1 MGVQARIVLYAP
13 DTTTAE
19 IAARAAFDRIA
30 ELDAIMSDYRQDSE
44 LMQLCRRAEDGP
56 VKVSADLF
64 DVLAASQRLSEQS
77 NGAFDVTVGP
87 YVRLWRQARREQRLP
102 SPEHLLEASRLVGWT
117 KMKLDPEH
125 KTVTLAVKGMQ
136 LDLGG
141 IAKGYAS
148 DAAISVLRD
157 HGIRRAMIEFG
168 GDVVAGDAPPKAD
181 GWSITASLA
190 ATELTL
196 ANSAI
201 STSGDTEQFVE
212 LEGKRYSHV
221 VDPRTGLGLTDR
233 LAATVTAPV
242 GVLSDALSTALT
254 VMGEEAGLA
263 MLSHEYPDA
272 TAIIR
277 RAD

>member
-13 DTTTAE
+13 DTTIAE

-44 LMQLCRRAEDGP
+44 LMQLCSRAGDGP
-56 VKVSADLF
+56 VEVSADLF
-64 DVLAASQRLSEQS
+64 EILATSQRLSAQS

-102 SPEHLLEASRLVGWT
+102 APEHLLDASRLVGWT

-125 KTVTLAVKGMQ
+125 KTVTLDVKGMQ

-148 DAAISVLRD
+148 DAAIAVLRD
-157 HGIRRAMIEFG
+157 HGIHRAMIEFG
-168 GDVVAGDAPPKAD
+168 GDVVASDAPPEAD
-181 GWSITASLA
+181 GWRITASLA
-190 ATELTL
+190 ARDLTV
-196 ANSAI
+196 ANSAV

-212 LEGKRYSHV
+212 LDGRRYSHV

-233 LAATVTAPV
+233 LAATVTAPQ
-242 GVLSDALSTALT
+242 GVLSDALSTALS

-263 MLSHEYPDA
+263 MLSREYPDA
-272 TAIIR
+272 TAVIR